1 MITTIKYLIAD
12 STSPYRNLAMEE
24 YLMTQVGKNT
34 CILYLWR
41 IRNTGGDGRNQMPA
55 RSCASTKYRKTA
67 PASPGG

>member
-34 CILYLWR
+34 CILYLWQD
-41 IRNTGGDGRNQMPA
+41 RNL
-55 RSCASTKYRKTA
+55 SLIHI
-67 PASPGG
+67 